1 MENMHEHY
9 MQAALT
15 LAEKGLGTVEPNPAV
30 GCVVVKDG
38 QIIGY
43 GFHRQFGG
51 PHAEVEAL
59 ADCRAKGHDPAQ
71 ATLYVTLE
79 PCCHTGKTG
88 PCSKALIAAGIQ
100 TVYVAAQDPTEKVA
114 GKGIAELKNAGL
126 TVYVGLLQKQAEQ
139 LNAPFFKHARTGRPW
154 VILKWAQSID
164 GKLAWKNPPADNP
177 WISNEK
183 SRQDVQRLRRRV
195 QGILAG
201 IDTVIA
207 DNPKLTV
214 RIEGQPISRPPLRIV
229 LDSKLRMP
237 WDCRL
242 ITVPDAPTLIVTTHP
257 AAQTEFQQVKK
268 FNDAGIEVL
277 AVGETDHRC
286 DLPETL
292 TMLGQTR
299 HPAIAHRGR
308 PDPADRIPAAKSR
321 RRTPHLHR
329 PPAARLQWQ
338 GGYLGKARRTDKRTT
353 DDRYSADLF
362 RHRRLLF
369 CPSQRLVLFM
379 IQHTLAPQEMVVM
392 LGETV
397 GFVTDVLQQL
407 SHGVCRRQANL
418 FAHPVDVKNLFPFGN
433 GHQRGHRGIHLGKR
447 LLGGMKLPQPAVNQ
461 HHIRPQFLARHRP
474 LIPPGHNLLQAGI
487 IIHAGNRLDLEPPIA
502 VLKRLAVDKLHHR
515 TDRVRPPP
523 DARYQTLR

>member
-9 MQAALT
+9 MQTALS
-15 LAEKGLGTVEPNPAV
+15 LAEKGLGEVEPNPAV
-30 GCVVVKDG
+30 GCVIVKDG
-38 QIIGY
+38 QVIGQ
-43 GFHRQFGG
+43 GWHRQFGG

-59 ADCRAKGHDPAQ
+59 ADCRAKGHDPAG
-71 ATLYVTLE
+71 AAMYVTLE

-88 PCSKALIAAGIQ
+88 PCTKALIAAGVQ

-126 TVYVGLLQKQAEQ
+126 TVHLGLLQKQAEQ

-195 QGILAG
+195 QGILTG

-214 RIEGQPISRPPLRIV
+214 RLEGQPITRPPLRIV

-242 ITVPDAPTLIVTTHP
+242 ITVPDAPTLIVTTRP

-292 TMLGQTR
+292 TALGR
-299 HPAIAHRGR
+299 RG
-308 PDPADRIPAAKSR
+308 I
-321 RRTPHLHR
+321 
-329 PPAARLQWQ
+329 
-338 GGYLGKARRTDKRTT
+338 
-353 DDRYSADLF
+353 
-362 RHRRLLF
+362 
-369 CPSQRLVLFM
+369 
-379 IQHTLAPQEMVVM
+379 
-392 LGETV
+392 
-397 GFVTDVLQQL
+397 QQL
-407 SHGVCRRQANL
+407 LIEAGPTLLTEFLRQNL
-418 FAHPVDVKNLFPFGN
+418 ADELRIYIAPL
-433 GHQRGHRGIHLGKR
+433 
-447 LLGGMKLPQPAVNQ
+447 LLGSNGAADISTPISAIITHQKLKNTQIQTFDNDMC
-461 HHIRPQFLARHRP
+461 IKG
-474 LIPPGHNLLQAGI
+474 LI
-487 IIHAGNRLDLEPPIA
+487 
-502 VLKRLAVDKLHHR
+502 
-515 TDRVRPPP
+515 
-523 DARYQTLR
+523 